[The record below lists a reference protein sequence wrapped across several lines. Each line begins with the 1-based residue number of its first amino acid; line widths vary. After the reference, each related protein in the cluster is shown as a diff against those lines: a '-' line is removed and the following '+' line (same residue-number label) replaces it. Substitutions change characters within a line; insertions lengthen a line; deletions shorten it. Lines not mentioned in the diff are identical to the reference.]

1 MFTYIFVNDNGEVK
15 YFSLI
20 KFSKEYF
27 KEKIKKIECIN
38 SIKLR

>member
-20 KFSKEYF
+20 KFSKE
-27 KEKIKKIECIN
+27 KIKKIECIN